1 MGSWHRKAYSSKGN
15 RSIQSLQDTCKFSLS
30 ISESENQAESKL
42 MRGFNGVRVST
53 QISEEQEGP
62 TEHYTNSI
70 REKPQRPQD
79 ICQPGFNCKP
89 PDHKGQ

>member
-1 MGSWHRKAYSSKGN
+1 M
-15 RSIQSLQDTCKFSLS
+15 FS
-30 ISESENQAESKL
+30 
-42 MRGFNGVRVST
+42 FNGARVST

-62 TEHYTNSI
+62 TNSEQYTNSI

-79 ICQPGFNCKP
+79 ICQPGFSCKP